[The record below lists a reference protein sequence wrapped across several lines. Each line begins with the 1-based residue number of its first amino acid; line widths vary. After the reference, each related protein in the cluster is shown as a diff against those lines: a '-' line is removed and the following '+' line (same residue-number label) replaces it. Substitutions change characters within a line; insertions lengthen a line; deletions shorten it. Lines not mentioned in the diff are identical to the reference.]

1 MLKLNA
7 VQLSEIKGL
16 SKYKLFNKLNTIRAS
31 KGEPL
36 MNYTNFL
43 HMINQDNKSVL
54 YQDLDEL
61 CEALE
66 CNISDLLIRDTTDTK
81 KMP

>member
-36 MNYTNFL
+36 MNYNNFL

-81 KMP
+81 NMP

>member
-66 CNISDLLIRDTTDTK
+66 CNISDLLTRYH
-81 KMP
+81 

>member
-7 VQLSEIKGL
+7 IQLLEQKEL
-16 SKYKLFNKLNTIRAS
+16 TKYKLFNKLNTIRAS

-43 HMINQDNKSVL
+43 NMINQENKSVL

-61 CEALE
+61 CEALD
-66 CNISDLLIRDTTDTK
+66 CDISDLLIRDTTNNEK
-81 KMP
+81 VL

>member
-7 VQLSEIKGL
+7 IHLLEQRGL
-16 SKYKLFNKLNTIRAS
+16 TKYKLFNKLNTIRAS

-43 HMINQDNKSVL
+43 NMINQENKSVL

-66 CNISDLLIRDTTDTK
+66 CDISDLLTRNTSNNEK
-81 KMP
+81 

>member
-7 VQLSEIKGL
+7 VQLLEGKKL

-43 HMINQDNKSVL
+43 HMITLVAVCPCCLIFCCLSL
-54 YQDLDEL
+54 S
-61 CEALE
+61 
-66 CNISDLLIRDTTDTK
+66 ISTCISLAFC
-81 KMP
+81 

>member
-1 MLKLNA
+1 MIKLNA
-7 VQLSEIKGL
+7 IQLLEQKEL
-16 SKYKLFNKLNTIRAS
+16 TKYKLFNKLNTIRAS

-43 HMINQDNKSVL
+43 NMISQKNQSVL

-66 CNISDLLIRDTTDTK
+66 CDISDLLIRDTTNDEKT
-81 KMP
+81 P

>member
-61 CEALE
+61 CEAL
-66 CNISDLLIRDTTDTK
+66 
-81 KMP
+81 